1 MNFRKTN
8 LITGWVVF
16 AIATI
21 VYVSTI
27 EPTTSFWDCGEF
39 ITTAYK
45 LEIGHPPGAP
55 LFMLIGRLF
64 SAFVPTELVPVSINV
79 MSALSSSFTILFLF
93 WTITHFAMKLLRI
106 NPREPMETGTMIAV
120 MGSGVVGGL
129 AFTFSDSFWFSAVEG
144 EVYAMSSLFTAA
156 VFWAILRWES
166 LSNGKDEMRWLI
178 LIAYLMGL
186 SIGVHLLNLLAIP
199 AICFVVY
206 FKNYKASRK
215 GIILTGIVS
224 VLILGFMQSGVI
236 PGVVALAGQ
245 FELLF
250 VNVFGLPFNIGAT
263 VYGVLVIGLLV
274 YGLYYTHKHKKPV
287 WNTAVLSLL
296 VVLLGY
302 STFATIVIRSS
313 ANPPLDE
320 NDPETVFSLLAYLN
334 REQYGDRPLLYGE
347 YWNSPSDPQ
356 NPRSDGKPVYS
367 KAWVVKSPTGRT
379 VEWFSTRFKAEQYI
393 DAENA
398 KAENQGSG
406 QFYLDRAY
414 VISDDKKN
422 SVVNYD
428 PRFMTVF
435 PRMYSQQDSHISA
448 YESWSNYEGTPV
460 RTVDREGRAVVINK
474 PTFSENLRF
483 FFNYQLNFM
492 YWRYFMW
499 NFSGRQND
507 IQGHGDIL
515 NGNWLSGVNFIDNQ
529 RLASQ
534 DNLPDS
540 MTSNFGYNRFYMLP
554 FLLGLIGLFYQM
566 YRRRDDWF
574 VTLLL
579 FVLTGIAIVVYLNQ
593 TPFQPRERDYAY
605 AGSFYAYAIWIGL
618 GVVSLFDAARRL
630 TMKEVVKVGTYV
642 LGGAAVIF
650 LLEMITGDGKHF
662 FSYAVF
668 YLTVVGLGVMALL
681 IAANNAMRNPR
692 LVAAGATLLGIAV
705 PVIMAAE
712 GWDDHDRSHR
722 YTGRDFAKNYLA
734 SCAEGA
740 ILFTN
745 GDNDTFPLWYVQE
758 VEGFR
763 TDVRVVNLSL
773 LNTDWYITQMKR
785 RVYDSPPVP
794 FSLSETKYRQGTR
807 DVVVLDESNNPNRLP
822 VNVSRAISYIADDK
836 NLQNF
841 GMDRLAVLPTKNFY
855 VEVDKQKVIENGTVS
870 PADTADIVSR
880 VSWRIDKP
888 YIMKNNMMQLDLLAN
903 FDWERPVYFAVT
915 TGPDSY
921 IGLQDYFKLQ
931 GLAYRLVPVTNP
943 PNANPNLFGGVDTDV
958 MYDNVM
964 NKFVWGGMDSD
975 RQIYMDENNL
985 RMTNNLRLQF
995 ANLADQ
1001 LIQDGDEERALNVL
1015 DKAVEVMPHHN
1026 VPFDRLMIP
1035 ILEGY
1040 YQIGEDEKATD
1051 IAMML
1056 FDRYAEDF
1064 EYYLTFDAAQAL
1076 SIRQELQIAYMVIS
1090 RVNALVNDRYPQPDE
1105 IKDPVRERF
1114 EALDNAFQIK
1124 IQEMEAAASGRRLRK

>member
-1 MNFRKTN
+1 
-8 LITGWVVF
+8 
-16 AIATI
+16 
-21 VYVSTI
+21 
-27 EPTTSFWDCGEF
+27 
-39 ITTAYK
+39 
-45 LEIGHPPGAP
+45 
-55 LFMLIGRLF
+55 
-64 SAFVPTELVPVSINV
+64 
-79 MSALSSSFTILFLF
+79 
-93 WTITHFAMKLLRI
+93 
-106 NPREPMETGTMIAV
+106 
-120 MGSGVVGGL
+120 
-129 AFTFSDSFWFSAVEG
+129 
-144 EVYAMSSLFTAA
+144 
-156 VFWAILRWES
+156 
-166 LSNGKDEMRWLI
+166 
-178 LIAYLMGL
+178 
-186 SIGVHLLNLLAIP
+186 
-199 AICFVVY
+199 
-206 FKNYKASRK
+206 
-215 GIILTGIVS
+215 
-224 VLILGFMQSGVI
+224 
-236 PGVVALAGQ
+236 
-245 FELLF
+245 
-250 VNVFGLPFNIGAT
+250 
-263 VYGVLVIGLLV
+263 
-274 YGLYYTHKHKKPV
+274 
-287 WNTAVLSLL
+287 
-296 VVLLGY
+296 
-302 STFATIVIRSS
+302 
-313 ANPPLDE
+313 
-320 NDPETVFSLLAYLN
+320 
-334 REQYGDRPLLYGE
+334 
-347 YWNSPSDPQ
+347 
-356 NPRSDGKPVYS
+356 
-367 KAWVVKSPTGRT
+367 
-379 VEWFSTRFKAEQYI
+379 
-393 DAENA
+393 
-398 KAENQGSG
+398 
-406 QFYLDRAY
+406 
-414 VISDDKKN
+414 
-422 SVVNYD
+422 
-428 PRFMTVF
+428 
-435 PRMYSQQDSHISA
+435 
-448 YESWSNYEGTPV
+448 
-460 RTVDREGRAVVINK
+460 
-474 PTFSENLRF
+474 
-483 FFNYQLNFM
+483 
-492 YWRYFMW
+492 MW

-507 IQGHGDIL
+507 IQGHGDLL
-515 NGNWLSGVNFIDNQ
+515 NGNWLSGVNFVDNQ

-681 IAANNAMRNPR
+681 IAANKAIRNPR
-692 LVAAGATLLGIAV
+692 LVAAGATILGLTV

-734 SCAEGA
+734 SCEEGA

-785 RVYDSPPVP
+785 RAYDSPPVP

-807 DVVVLDESNNPNRLP
+807 DVVVLDESNNPNQLP

-870 PADTADIVSR
+870 PSDTADIVSR

-921 IGLQDYFKLQ
+921 IGLQDYFKLH

-943 PNANPNLFGGVDTDV
+943 PNANPNLFGGVDTEV

-1001 LIQDGDEERALNVL
+1001 LIQDGDEERALKVL

-1040 YQIGEDEKATD
+1040 YQIGEDEKATE

-1064 EYYLTFDAAQAL
+1064 EYYLTFDAAQAIN
-1076 SIRQELQIAYMVIS
+1076 IRQELQIAYMVIS

-1114 EALDNAFQIK
+1114 EALDNAFQLK
-1124 IQEMEAAASGRRLRK
+1124 IQEMEAAASGRRLRM